1 MAGAGRIAR
10 KFGNADLAARLADQA
25 TPPVI
30 RAYHGSPYDFDKF
43 DASKIGTGEGAQAY
57 GHGLYFAGNE
67 AVAIDYRDRLKDLAA
82 GPTPTSL
89 VVELQ
94 DAIREIHRLA
104 EMRNALPGPVDFHG
118 AKTPVAGEWYAIDK
132 QLDDAH
138 MRHQDIQH
146 RIREATYNP
155 GRMYEVAIDR
165 PESSLLDWDAPISRQ
180 PKVVQKVFG
189 DFAMDEPGDGGRIY
203 RDIATR
209 HGEAFDDDMTG
220 VLANLE
226 ASKELLAEGI
236 PGIRYFD
243 QGSRR
248 AGEGTRNY
256 VMFPGT
262 EDSIRILRKYAVPGA
277 IGAGAAGGM
286 RDDQ

>member
-1 MAGAGRIAR
+1 MAGWIDDLGDGVR
-10 KFGNADLAARLADQA
+10 K
-25 TPPVI
+25 VI
-30 RAYHGSPYDFDKF
+30 RAFHGSPYDFDKF

-57 GHGLYFAGNE
+57 GHGLYFAGDE
-67 AVAIDYRDRLKDLAA
+67 DVARSYRDALKTSVDQPVPRDLQNAYIEA
-82 GPTPTSL
+82 SVARSDFANRRGGW
-89 VVELQ
+89 LQ
-94 DAIREIHRLA
+94 KNPRIPFPQQA
-104 EMRNALPGPVDFHG
+104 EMDANETLFYDLQNRVNA
-118 AKTPVAGEWYAIDK
+118 AAS
-132 QLDDAH
+132 
-138 MRHQDIQH
+138 
-146 RIREATYNP
+146 NP

-180 PKVVQKVFG
+180 PKVIQKLFG
-189 DFAMDEPGDGGRIY
+189 DFAMDELGDGGRIY

-236 PGIRYFD
+236 PGIRYLD

-248 AGEGTRNY
+248 VGSGTRNY

-262 EDSIRILRKYAVPGA
+262 EDSIRILRKYGLLAPV
-277 IGAGAAGGM
+277 AAGTASSYN
-286 RDDQ
+286 DEP